1 MADESLIGQRIGQ
14 YQITREIG
22 RGGMGIVYEAVHAV
36 IGQRV
41 AVKTLSA
48 ALLDPGRGKEQRSL
62 ARFLSEARAGSLI
75 EHEGVPR
82 IFDYG

>member
-1 MADESLIGQRIGQ
+1 MADESLIGQRIGR

-22 RGGMGIVYEAVHAV
+22 RGGMSVVYEAVHAV

-48 ALLDPGRGKEQRSL
+48 ALLDPGRGNEQRIGG
-62 ARFLSEARAGSLI
+62 AAGWIEA
-75 EHEGVPR
+75 EV
-82 IFDYG
+82 